1 MATMKMSGCLALVAK
16 MPQSDQD
23 ALLARLDQYQADGI
37 PAERA
42 QVMAANDMLA
52 EIRAEREQLMS
63 AIAEQHPDLLTVT
76 RDQGFA
82 DDPSAADEALSF
94 SRRRKPDPEKTVT
107 AYKLF
112 RVNEKNPGKL
122 FPLFIG
128 KNDPVEVGTWY
139 DADDIPTKGFSARP
153 GWHAGDLPRA
163 THIGEKSR
171 AGLTAPDRR
180 PANQVWAEIEMA
192 ADVDWQP
199 EANRRG
205 TNAQGKV
212 VAVKADIKDQIPE
225 DGFYRYKTNPN
236 MTGNW
241 LIGGSIKV
249 NRILSDAEVEAINSA
264 AGAEDLPRKEP
275 FDAERFGLKLS
286 RQRTPL
292 GFYSALAEGVEGI
305 KTNAA
310 PAAGWRDAIKGLVN
324 KGQVKAEEVEW
335 TGVNDWL
342 ELQQGRV
349 TKAQVE
355 DYLKQG
361 GVQVEE
367 TVLDEVTTVATTLNR
382 ELQGTGYSVEADN
395 IDNELVFIDPDDD
408 LVEYSDLSP
417 EAQAIV
423 DRVLGGASDGQ
434 AKFASYT
441 LPGGENYREVLLTLP
456 AGDVME
462 ARQKLTDFQREM
474 REKYD
479 VALAWRE
486 KATPQER
493 AEGDRLMAAVEKA
506 DTKYRSSHWDQPN
519 VLTHL
524 RVKDRTDADGNRV
537 LFVEEIQ
544 SDWGQEGKK
553 KGFDKKVFDVL
564 NNGNVVAPRVEDR
577 AEADQ
582 IAAQYPNGEVRI
594 SSEPARVPSAPFVTK
609 TEGWLNL
616 ALKRIMVMAAEGG
629 YDKVAFVN
637 GQQSADRYDLSKQI
651 SRVEVVD
658 NVSGGASLASMEG
671 PLGRGLLRAYDKSGS
686 RVLSERI
693 DGPEDIEKYVGKEV
707 AQRLV
712 DARPKQTT
720 EAGMGARLR
729 SLRGLDLKVGGEGMK
744 AFYDKIVPTA
754 VRALAKR
761 LGGRVEMVSVPTTE
775 GRRTMGVSGADVMY
789 ELGIPEDQRREYWAN
804 LEQEERDRL
813 ISEYR
818 MRTVEPTPQPG
829 LVITDEMRAKVGDG
843 LPLFSRQRQTETP
856 EFKRWFDD
864 SKVVDKNGEPLVV
877 YHGTKGDFSTF
888 DIGRIGSAMGN
899 TGFLGAGF
907 YFTNNDMMA
916 GSYARGRANA
926 SEGSNVMPVYLSL
939 QNPLDISGARDRYG
953 SFDGPLPDAVV
964 DVINRALPSK
974 VDGKISYGA
983 APVDVQDKLASAVES
998 YPEVA
1003 RQFTENLKAAGYDGV
1018 VFRGGYEI
1026 VAFSPTQIKSAIGN
1040 NGQFDLAN
1048 PDITASRRRIFLERD
1063 EVGRPR
1069 LVAGAVVS
1077 DVIATVANNVL
1088 DKVSMKPISKD
1099 LGRAMRKM
1107 KLEIERAQ
1115 NRAVEVASKLKDL
1128 PEDERQMI
1136 SDVIE
1141 GELKAGVTPPRR
1153 VLELAAS
1160 MQSIMSEQ
1168 SAELV
1173 RLGMLSPEA
1182 AGRWD
1187 GKYLPRFYE
1196 SKLGDETRQWMRAAT
1211 ALFRKQKTLQ
1221 GIKGDSLKSRGLFQ
1235 TVPVDE
1241 LDQWT
1246 DNGWEVRDE
1255 GYRPGRDQ
1263 TVQVWR
1269 DFTREERERMG
1280 EIRDAMF
1287 RFVMGYTKSQRDV
1300 ALGRLYEK
1308 LAANV
1313 ASRTALDGFVKVPDT
1328 KVEDTQA
1335 RRYGA
1340 LAGMYVPREVL
1351 DHLSAFD
1358 ETMHN
1363 DLLRIYR
1370 KGLSMWKEGKTV
1382 LNPVAHANNVI
1393 SNLTMAHFAGVSYW
1407 DIGKYAGTVRDLVKG
1422 SSLVDEARDAGLF
1435 GATFNR
1441 AELLDSM
1448 PEQLKALA
1456 QMSDSRLARGVDT
1469 VWNAMSFWLR
1479 KPLGKAYEAEDLF
1492 FRFLIY
1498 RDARKRGLDADDAV
1512 DFAQQYI
1519 FAYDDLPK
1527 GARVVR
1533 DLGLPFFG
1541 YTYKAVPALVS
1552 TALKYPW
1559 RFAAPAA
1566 VLYGLNAA
1574 MYAMAFGA
1582 AQGGD
1587 DDDWMEVLR
1596 RYVTDDDYRKKVAEF
1611 EAGERENLPP
1621 WMKGTTALQ
1630 TPKAIRL
1637 GMDAATNL
1645 PLFLDVSR
1653 MVPGGDL
1660 FDAENN
1666 AGGAP
1671 ILQPIMPSN
1680 PVLTTLFAMLG
1691 NRDMFTGKDVVNKL
1705 TDTSEE
1711 AATKRATWLWK
1722 QASPAIAVGNTH
1734 WDRALNAVA
1743 NLSGEPVLG
1752 YTGIGRDGLPV
1763 QAGYALAQ
1771 TAGIKVRPID
1781 LETSERI
1788 AESQRQR
1795 VLRELEIEIQRINRL
1810 ESKGAIAG
1818 EAAERERD
1826 RQQEKKDR
1834 VRQRLTVDGDP
1845 AR

>member
-94 SRRRKPDPEKTVT
+94 SRRRDAPVTLPDALILAPLGAATASEDYKAAKGGDPQAATRIADVLVDDAAIAKIRQTLGNRRPTILPVAAQEASGRNGIPMAAAIKISAALGLRVADEVVQSVRVGRTAMDGLGRIFAQPEFDGRIEPGVEYLIIDDTLTQGATFAALASHIESSGGRVILPVALTGKQYSATLRPT
-107 AYKLF
+107 PETLSALRQKFGDIEDDF
-112 RVNEKNPGKL
+112 RRATGYGFDALTQSEARYLASYRPADAVRDRIASAIQQRSRPG
-122 FPLFIG
+122 
-128 KNDPVEVGTWY
+128 D
-139 DADDIPTKGFSARP
+139 ARP
-153 GWHAGDLPRA
+153 
-163 THIGEKSR
+163 TGEK
-171 AGLTAPDRR
+171 GLTA
-180 PANQVWAEIEMA
+180 
-192 ADVDWQP
+192 
-199 EANRRG
+199 
-205 TNAQGKV
+205 
-212 VAVKADIKDQIPE
+212 
-225 DGFYRYKTNPN
+225 
-236 MTGNW
+236 
-241 LIGGSIKV
+241 
-249 NRILSDAEVEAINSA
+249 
-264 AGAEDLPRKEP
+264 
-275 FDAERFGLKLS
+275 S

-292 GFYSALAEGVEGI
+292 GFYSALAEGIDGI

-310 PAAGWRDAIKGLVN
+310 PAAGWRDAIKGLIN
-324 KGQVKAEEVEW
+324 KGQVKADEVEW

-342 ELQQGRV
+342 DLQQGRV

-355 DYLKQG
+355 EYLKQG
-361 GVQVEE
+361 GVRVEE
-367 TVLDEVTTVATTLNR
+367 TVLGEVTAVATTLNR

-395 IDNELVFIDPDDD
+395 IYDELVFIDPDDD
-408 LVEYSDLSP
+408 LVEYSDLPP
-417 EAQAIV
+417 EAQEIV
-423 DRVLGGASDGQ
+423 DRVLGGESDKP
-434 AKFASYT
+434 AKYAQYT
-441 LPGGENYREVLLTLP
+441 LPGGKNYREVLLTLP
-456 AGDVME
+456 PAGEKTYTFVVKQGGGRAFRFNGVEYATEQE
-462 ARQKLTDFQREM
+462 ARAAE
-474 REKYD
+474 
-479 VALAWRE
+479 VAARKSE
-486 KATPQER
+486 FK
-493 AEGDRLMAAVEKA
+493 
-506 DTKYRSSHWDQPN
+506 SNHWDQPN
-519 VLTHL
+519 VLAHL
-524 RVKDRTDADGNRV
+524 RVNDREDADGNRV

-553 KGFDKKVFDVL
+553 KGFASKAVSAEKAGPVKTIPGNGLRDREEQPWRVTMQDGSVEERALPVGVDPMRGAADKD
-564 NNGNVVAPRVEDR
+564 GPP
-577 AEADQ
+577 
-582 IAAQYPNGEVRI
+582 I
-594 SSEPARVPSAPFVTK
+594 APFVTK

-616 ALKRIMVMAAEGG
+616 ALKRAITMAVEGG
-629 YDKVAFVN
+629 YDKIAFAN
-637 GQQSADRYDLSKQI
+637 GQQNADRYDLSKQI
-651 SRVEVVD
+651 SRVEFID
-658 NVSGGASLASMEG
+658 NVSGGAGLPNMDG
-671 PLGRGLLRAYDKSGS
+671 PVGAGMLRAYDMSGS
-686 RVLSERI
+686 RVMNQRVG
-693 DGPEDIEKYVGKEV
+693 GPADVENYVGKEV
-707 AQRLV
+707 AQRLLESKPTASS
-712 DARPKQTT
+712 DAGIGVR
-720 EAGMGARLR
+720 RR
-729 SLRGLDLKVGGEGMK
+729 SLSGLDLKVGGEGMK
-744 AFYDKIVPTA
+744 AFYDNIVPNA
-754 VRALAKR
+754 VRALAKK
-761 LGGRVEMVSVPTTE
+761 LGGRVEMVGILRPVGVDLDPSWGTHLFDPDKWEMNNE
-775 GRRTMGVSGADVMY
+775 GEVVGS
-789 ELGIPEDQRREYWAN
+789 
-804 LEQEERDRL
+804 
-813 ISEYR
+813 
-818 MRTVEPTPQPG
+818 QPG
-829 LVITDEMRAKVGDG
+829 LVITDEMRAKVGEG
-843 LPLFSRQRQTETP
+843 LPLFSR
-856 EFKRWFDD
+856 
-864 SKVVDKNGEPLVV
+864 
-877 YHGTKGDFSTF
+877 
-888 DIGRIGSAMGN
+888 
-899 TGFLGAGF
+899 
-907 YFTNNDMMA
+907 
-916 GSYARGRANA
+916 
-926 SEGSNVMPVYLSL
+926 
-939 QNPLDISGARDRYG
+939 
-953 SFDGPLPDAVV
+953 
-964 DVINRALPSK
+964 
-974 VDGKISYGA
+974 
-983 APVDVQDKLASAVES
+983 
-998 YPEVA
+998 
-1003 RQFTENLKAAGYDGV
+1003 
-1018 VFRGGYEI
+1018 
-1026 VAFSPTQIKSAIGN
+1026 
-1040 NGQFDLAN
+1040 
-1048 PDITASRRRIFLERD
+1048 RRLFLERD
-1063 EVGRPR
+1063 EVGRPQ
-1069 LVAGAVVS
+1069 LVVGAAAYNLA
-1077 DVIATVANNVL
+1077 ATVANNVL

-1115 NRAVEVASKLKDL
+1115 NRAVDVASRLKDL

-1168 SAELV
+1168 AAELV

-1300 ALGRLYEK
+1300 ALGRLYEN
-1308 LAANV
+1308 LAADV

-1358 ETMHN
+1358 ETMYN

-1422 SSLVDEARDAGLF
+1422 SPVVDEARDAGLF

-1469 VWNAMSFWLR
+1469 VWSAMSFWLR

-1541 YTYKAVPALVS
+1541 YTYKAVPALAS
-1552 TALKYPW
+1552 TAMKYPW

-1611 EAGERENLPP
+1611 EASERENLPP

-1711 AATKRATWLWK
+1711 AAAKRATWLWK

-1743 NLSGEPVLG
+1743 NLSGEPILG
-1752 YTGIGRDGLPV
+1752 YTGVGRDGLPV
-1763 QAGYALAQ
+1763 QAGYAIAQ
-1771 TAGIKVRPID
+1771 TAGVKVRPID

-1788 AESQRQR
+1788 TESQRQR
-1795 VLRELEIEIQRINRL
+1795 VLRELEIEIKRINRL
-1810 ESKGAIAG
+1810 ESRGAITA
-1818 EAAERERD
+1818 EAAARERE